1 MVFRYVL
8 LNYLDLNNI
17 SVDSSM
23 GSQHHNKLIQFFPLV
38 LMFLK
43 FYFLV
48 KKKPVNK
55 VNLRSKGF
63 LIGISIVIKIRRLT
77 CKHLNLI
84 PELLLDPDMAPGA
97 LCT

>member
-23 GSQHHNKLIQFFPLV
+23 GSQHHNKLIQFFLLV

-48 KKKPVNK
+48 KKTVNK
-55 VNLRSKGF
+55 VNLRTKGF
-63 LIGISIVIKIRRLT
+63 LMGISIVIKIKRLT
-77 CKHLNLI
+77 SKHLNLI